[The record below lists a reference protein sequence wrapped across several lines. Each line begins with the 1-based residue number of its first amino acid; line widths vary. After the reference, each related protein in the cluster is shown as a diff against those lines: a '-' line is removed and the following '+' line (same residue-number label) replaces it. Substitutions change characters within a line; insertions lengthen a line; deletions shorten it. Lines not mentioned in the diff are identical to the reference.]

1 MNIVLFLFYV
11 GMFYVYVGISGVMML
26 EVISCYSFLSMS
38 NVVQLGLL
46 VIARW
51 DTFIKLSTFKQ
62 QGNVIVPSFK
72 VSWVWLKKNKLMR
85 ASLFQNWKHLKD
97 VTGDTTQWVGVCC
110 FCRVAEFSF
119 QHLHGTVHSHL
130 EHRLKV
136 SDTVSQQTSCPLDL
150 TIFLPPLCW
159 YSLNLRCTSCIV
171 DVTFGMYYKK
181 LYFSIMASICCK
193 EKLLF
198 LPIVFPSSN
207 SSDVGM

>member
-1 MNIVLFLFYV
+1 
-11 GMFYVYVGISGVMML
+11 
-26 EVISCYSFLSMS
+26 
-38 NVVQLGLL
+38 
-46 VIARW
+46 
-51 DTFIKLSTFKQ
+51 
-62 QGNVIVPSFK
+62 
-72 VSWVWLKKNKLMR
+72 MR

-110 FCRVAEFSF
+110 SCRVAEFSF

-207 SSDVGM
+207 SSDVGIQHGVTTEASKVKRDHRGKLKRGKAGYRWCEEGNGKYGEWALVGKWGGRSAQKDLPSWEEKEVKLKKLINPQGIILS